1 MNADRIMITVG
12 AVSAMVAVGAGA
24 FGAHFLR
31 DRLSEDLVTVFETG
45 ARYQMY
51 HAFALVLVGMI
62 MSRGAGAPAIW
73 AGWLFIVGS
82 IIFSGSLYALAITG
96 TRWWGAITPIGG
108 ICFITGWA
116 VFAWSIWTP
125 EATH

>member
-1 MNADRIMITVG
+1 MNLDRIMIAVG
-12 AVSAMVAVGAGA
+12 AVSAMVAVGAGS

-31 DRLSEDLVTVFETG
+31 TRLSDELLTVFETG

-51 HAFALVLVGMI
+51 HALALVAVGLVL
-62 MSRGAGAPAIW
+62 SRGAGVPAVW

-96 TRWWGAITPIGG
+96 ARWWGAITPVGG
-108 ICFITGWA
+108 VCFILGWA
-116 VFAWSIWTP
+116 VFAWSIWAP
-125 EATH
+125 EAQQ

>member
-1 MNADRIMITVG
+1 MNLDRIMIAVG
-12 AVSAMVAVGAGA
+12 AVSAMVAVGAGS

-31 DRLSEDLVTVFETG
+31 TRLSDELLTVFETG

-51 HAFALVLVGMI
+51 HALALVAVGLVL
-62 MSRGAGAPAIW
+62 SRGAGVPAVW

-96 TRWWGAITPIGG
+96 ARWWGAITPVGG
-108 ICFITGWA
+108 VCFILGWA
-116 VFAWSIWTP
+116 VFAWSIWTL
-125 EATH
+125 EAQH

>member
-1 MNADRIMITVG
+1 MNLDRIMIAVG
-12 AVSAMVAVGAGA
+12 AVSAMVAVGAGS

-31 DRLSEDLVTVFETG
+31 TRLSDELLTVFETG

-51 HAFALVLVGMI
+51 HALALVAVGLVL
-62 MSRGAGAPAIW
+62 SRGAGVPAVW

-96 TRWWGAITPIGG
+96 ARWWGAITPVGG
-108 ICFITGWA
+108 VCFILGWA
-116 VFAWSIWTP
+116 VFAWSIWAP
-125 EATH
+125 EAQH